1 MLNTEM
7 NKTNLVRKKEGRT
20 SLVVQWLR
28 LCLSNAEGMGSIPGK
43 GTKIPNGT
51 WCSQKLNKLKKKR
64 KGEEEKREK

>member
-7 NKTNLVRKKEGRT
+7 NKINLVRKKEGRT

-28 LCLSNAEGMGSIPGK
+28 LCPSNAEGMGSIPGR